1 MDDGAE
7 QWKRLSCISQPPVS
21 HSLMRM
27 MPSRTRPASK
37 SGASSRNFVAAKAEH
52 ALDAGAV
59 IPRAI
64 EHDHVAGRGKVL
76 DIALEIPL
84 AALGFGR
91 LRQRYRRGH
100 GADSNAA

>member
-1 MDDGAE
+1 MEAFELHLAAYGQPSLDEDNAVAH
-7 QWKRLSCISQPPVS
+7 KARLKERRLLKKLRGLC
-21 HSLMRM
+21 L
-27 MPSRTRPASK
+27 
-37 SGASSRNFVAAKAEH
+37 GAKAEH